1 MKAKTGRPSCDRMR
15 RDSTTMTN
23 SKPRPNVV
31 LIVVDQ
37 MRADALGINQG
48 PDFLSTPTLD
58 MMASQGYNF
67 VNAYSPVPSC
77 VPARAALLTGLD
89 QANSGR
95 VGYEDQMPWNFTQT
109 LPQTFRDA
117 GYQTQCI
124 GKMHVYPARKR
135 LGFDHVTLHD
145 GYLHVDRHYDGA
157 YGASFEQSSDY
168 LKFLKAQLGPQAD
181 LMDDGLNCNSWMA
194 RPWPYAEALHP
205 TNWLVTEAI
214 EFLKTKDP
222 TVPFFL
228 KLSFEKPHSPFNPPQ
243 YYFDMYY
250 QLLGQE
256 WDRHLGDWEQLVDAV
271 PSIDSKKGCLKPDD
285 QRRLLAGYYGLVT
298 HLDHQISR
306 FLTALEEFGHAQD
319 TLFWFVS
326 DHGDQLG
333 EHDLFRKGYPYQGS
347 IQIPS
352 FIYDPGH
359 LLAAH
364 HHTIPQLVKIQ
375 DIFPSLV
382 DLVLGQQVAT
392 DGRSVRQLLL
402 GQIDGWRT
410 DIHGEHVL
418 GQDSSQFVLNERY
431 KLIWYPVQDRYQL
444 FDYVADPYEQVNL
457 YDQDD
462 YAPVVLELTQKL
474 VAYLANREEG
484 FVEDG
489 RLVARPL
496 SALVTT
502 LAAARRGDVM
512 GYPRQEV

>member
-1 MKAKTGRPSCDRMR
+1 
-15 RDSTTMTN
+15 
-23 SKPRPNVV
+23 
-31 LIVVDQ
+31 
-37 MRADALGINQG
+37 
-48 PDFLSTPTLD
+48 
-58 MMASQGYNF
+58 
-67 VNAYSPVPSC
+67 
-77 VPARAALLTGLD
+77 
-89 QANSGR
+89 
-95 VGYEDQMPWNFTQT
+95 
-109 LPQTFRDA
+109 
-117 GYQTQCI
+117 
-124 GKMHVYPARKR
+124 
-135 LGFDHVTLHD
+135 
-145 GYLHVDRHYDGA
+145 
-157 YGASFEQSSDY
+157 
-168 LKFLKAQLGPQAD
+168 
-181 LMDDGLNCNSWMA
+181 
-194 RPWPYAEALHP
+194 
-205 TNWLVTEAI
+205 
-214 EFLKTKDP
+214 
-222 TVPFFL
+222 
-228 KLSFEKPHSPFNPPQ
+228 
-243 YYFDMYY
+243 MYY
-250 QLLGQE
+250 QLLGQG

-271 PSIDSKKGCLKPDD
+271 PSIDSKKGRLKPDD

-333 EHDLFRKGYPYQGS
+333 EHDLLRKGYPYQGS

-444 FDYVADPYEQVNL
+444 FDYVADPHEQVNL
-457 YDQDD
+457 YDQAD
-462 YAPVVLELTQKL
+462 YVPVVLELTQKL